1 MDKKIR
7 PSKIYITTNI
17 NNHESDQEEYTFD
30 EETNHNQ
37 SQQWREEFVVAK
49 LFHIG
54 ETLVHQT
61 TLNDHLTNMLEFHQ
75 RYYVD
80 MLQSP
85 IVIEE

>member
-30 EETNHNQ
+30 EETDHNQ

-61 TLNDHLTNMLEFHQ
+61 TLKDHLTNMLEFHQ
-75 RYYVD
+75 HYYVD